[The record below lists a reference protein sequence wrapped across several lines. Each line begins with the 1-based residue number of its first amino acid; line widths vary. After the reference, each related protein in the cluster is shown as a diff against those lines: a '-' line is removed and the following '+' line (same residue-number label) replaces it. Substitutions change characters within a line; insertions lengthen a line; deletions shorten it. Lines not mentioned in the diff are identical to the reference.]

1 MHLCRLWLVRFD
13 PALSHYTMESK
24 ILIVD
29 DDAHLRETLRD
40 LLEMEGYKVFEA
52 SSGAEAM
59 KRVVSDF
66 YHIILMDFNLTDK
79 TGIEV
84 IKDIR
89 KLNTD
94 SQILMMT
101 AHASLDTAVKAIQES
116 VYDFL
121 IKPVDFNYLR
131 RAIKKAEEKLFLEQE
146 NKRLIDM
153 LKHNNEELDRLNGMK
168 SKFMSMASH
177 DLSNSLMTLQISFE
191 MLAATITPNE
201 DQGKKMSFIN
211 TSISQISRL
220 IGDLVDWASIEQG
233 KLRMEKNYFEMDKMV
248 EEIVVGPK
256 ARAQQKNIS
265 IATSI
270 NKGNL
275 KMVCADKRRISQVL
289 MNLLENAIRHTSRGG
304 SITVFVER
312 LEDSVCVS
320 VKDTG
325 EGIDPAELTK
335 LFHSFYQPAG
345 GKSPHGRLGLGLSI
359 AKEIIHNHEGKIWVE
374 SEGVGKGSSFKFTIP
389 FAKEP
394 PPGAGQTA

>member
-1 MHLCRLWLVRFD
+1 
-13 PALSHYTMESK
+13 MESK

-52 SSGAEAM
+52 PSGADAM
-59 KRVVSDF
+59 RLVVSDF
-66 YHIILMDFNLTDK
+66 FHVILMDFNLTDK

-121 IKPVDFNYLR
+121 IKPVDFNHLR
-131 RAIKKAEEKLFLEQE
+131 RSIKKAEEKLFLEQE
-146 NKRLIDM
+146 NRRLMDVM
-153 LKHNNEELDRLNGMK
+153 KQKNDELDRLNGMK

-177 DLSNSLMTLQISFE
+177 DLSNALMTLQISFE
-191 MLAATITPNE
+191 MLASTITPNE
-201 DQGKKMSFIN
+201 EQGKKMVFIN
-211 TSISQISRL
+211 TSIAQISRL

-248 EEIVVGPK
+248 EEIVVGFG
-256 ARAQQKNIS
+256 ARAQQKSIGIESNIR
-265 IATSI
+265 
-270 NKGNL
+270 KEGL

-304 SITVFVER
+304 KVTASVER
-312 LEDSVCVS
+312 MDDAVCIS

-325 EGIDPAELTK
+325 EGIDPAELTR
-335 LFHSFYQPAG
+335 LFQSFYQTAG
-345 GKSPHGRLGLGLSI
+345 SKSGHGRLGLGLSI
-359 AKEIIHNHEGKIWVE
+359 SREIIQSHEGRIWVE
-374 SEGVGKGSSFKFTIP
+374 SEGMGKGSSFKFTIP

-394 PPGAGQTA
+394 PPSEDAPGKPAAGA

>member
-1 MHLCRLWLVRFD
+1 M
-13 PALSHYTMESK
+13 PMESK

-52 SSGAEAM
+52 GSGAEAM
-59 KRVVSDF
+59 KMVVSDF
-66 YHIILMDFNLTDK
+66 FHVILMDFNLTDK

-101 AHASLDTAVKAIQES
+101 AHASLDTAVRAIQES

-153 LKHNNEELDRLNGMK
+153 LKQNNGQLDRLNNMK

-191 MLAATITPNE
+191 MLAATITPNG
-201 DQGKKMSFIN
+201 DQKKKMDFISA
-211 TSISQISRL
+211 SIIQISRL

-233 KLRMEKNYFEMDKMV
+233 KFRLEKNYFEMDKMV
-248 EEIVVGPK
+248 EEMVVGPK
-256 ARAQQKNIS
+256 ARAQQKNIEVS
-265 IATSI
+265 TSVSP
-270 NKGNL
+270 GL
-275 KMVCADKRRISQVL
+275 KMVCADRRRIGQVL
-289 MNLLENAIRHTSRGG
+289 LNLLENAIRHTQRGG
-304 SITVFVER
+304 KIVVFVSPLDEA
-312 LEDSVCVS
+312 VCVS

-325 EGIDPAELTK
+325 EGIDPDVLPK
-335 LFHSFYQPAG
+335 LFQSFYQPAG

-359 AKEIIHNHEGKIWVE
+359 SKEIVQSHDGKILVE
-374 SEGVGKGSSFKFTIP
+374 SEGVGKGSAFKFIIP

-394 PPGAGQTA
+394 PSAEPAKEAGPGFEGHH

>member
-1 MHLCRLWLVRFD
+1 
-13 PALSHYTMESK
+13 MESK

-40 LLEMEGYKVFEA
+40 LLEMEGYKVSEA
-52 SSGAEAM
+52 ESGAAAM
-59 KRVVSDF
+59 KMVVSDF
-66 YHIILMDFNLTDK
+66 FHVILMDFNLTDK

-131 RAIKKAEEKLFLEQE
+131 RAIKKAEEKLYLEQE

-191 MLAATITPNE
+191 MLAATITPNG
-201 DQGKKMSFIN
+201 DQKKKMDFISA
-211 TSISQISRL
+211 SIVQISRL

-233 KLRMEKNYFEMDKMV
+233 KFRLEKNYFEMDKMV
-248 EEIVVGPK
+248 EEMVVGPK
-256 ARAQQKNIS
+256 ARAMQKNIE
-265 IATSI
+265 IAVEVLP
-270 NKGNL
+270 GL
-275 KMVCADKRRISQVL
+275 RMVCADRRRIGQVL
-289 MNLLENAIRHTSRGG
+289 LNLLENAIRHTQRGG
-304 SITVFVER
+304 RIVVSVGPMDEN
-312 LEDSVCVS
+312 VCVA
-320 VKDTG
+320 VKDNG
-325 EGIDPAELTK
+325 EGIDPEVLPK
-335 LFHSFYQPAG
+335 LGQSFYQPAG

-359 AKEIIHNHEGKIWVE
+359 SKEIVQSHDGRIIVE
-374 SEGVGKGSSFKFTIP
+374 SEGVGKGSAFKFVIP
-389 FAKEP
+389 FAKELP
-394 PPGAGQTA
+394 PPDAQKEGRQAEGQH

>member
-1 MHLCRLWLVRFD
+1 
-13 PALSHYTMESK
+13 MESK

-40 LLEMEGYKVFEA
+40 LLEMEGYKVSEA
-52 SSGAEAM
+52 ESGAAAM
-59 KRVVSDF
+59 KMVVSDF
-66 YHIILMDFNLTDK
+66 FHVILMDFNLTDK

-131 RAIKKAEEKLFLEQE
+131 RAIKKAEEKLYLEQE

-191 MLAATITPNE
+191 MLAATITPNG
-201 DQGKKMSFIN
+201 DQKKKMDFISA
-211 TSISQISRL
+211 SIVQISRL

-233 KLRMEKNYFEMDKMV
+233 KFRLEKNYFEMDKMV
-248 EEIVVGPK
+248 EEMVVGPK
-256 ARAQQKNIS
+256 ARAMQKNIE
-265 IATSI
+265 IAVEVLP
-270 NKGNL
+270 GL
-275 KMVCADKRRISQVL
+275 RMVCADRRRIGQVL
-289 MNLLENAIRHTSRGG
+289 LNLLENAIRHTQRGG
-304 SITVFVER
+304 RIVVSVGPMDEN
-312 LEDSVCVS
+312 VCVA
-320 VKDTG
+320 VKDNG
-325 EGIDPAELTK
+325 EGIDPEVLPK
-335 LFHSFYQPAG
+335 LGQSFYQPAG

-359 AKEIIHNHEGKIWVE
+359 SKEIVQSHDGRIIVE
-374 SEGVGKGSSFKFTIP
+374 SEGVGKGSAFKFVIP

-394 PPGAGQTA
+394 PPPDAQKEGRQAEGQH

>member
-1 MHLCRLWLVRFD
+1 MD
-13 PALSHYTMESK
+13 SK

-52 SSGAEAM
+52 ASGADAM
-59 KRVVSDF
+59 KMVVSDF
-66 YHIILMDFNLTDK
+66 FHVILMDFNLTDK

-131 RAIKKAEEKLFLEQE
+131 RAIKKAEEKLYLEQE

-191 MLAATITPNE
+191 MLAATITPNG
-201 DQGKKMSFIN
+201 DQKKKMDFISA
-211 TSISQISRL
+211 SITQISRL

-233 KLRMEKNYFEMDKMV
+233 KFRLEKNYFEMDKMV
-248 EEIVVGPK
+248 EEMVVGPRG
-256 ARAQQKNIS
+256 RAQQKNIE
-265 IATSI
+265 IAT
-270 NKGNL
+270 GVAPGL
-275 KMVCADKRRISQVL
+275 KMVCADKRRIGQVL
-289 MNLLENAIRHTSRGG
+289 LNLLENAIRHTQRGG
-304 SITVFVER
+304 KITVFVSP
-312 LEDSVCVS
+312 LEDNVCVS
-320 VKDTG
+320 VTDNG
-325 EGIDPAELTK
+325 EGIDPEVLPK
-335 LFHSFYQPAG
+335 LGQSFYQPAG

-359 AKEIIHNHEGKIWVE
+359 SKEIVQSHDGRIIVE
-374 SEGVGKGSSFKFTIP
+374 SEGVGKGSSFKFVIP

-394 PPGAGQTA
+394 PPPDAQKGAQQAGGEQH

>member
-1 MHLCRLWLVRFD
+1 MD
-13 PALSHYTMESK
+13 SK

-52 SSGAEAM
+52 ASGADAM
-59 KRVVSDF
+59 KMVVSDF
-66 YHIILMDFNLTDK
+66 FHVILMDFNLTDK

-131 RAIKKAEEKLFLEQE
+131 RAIKKAEEKLYLEQE

-191 MLAATITPNE
+191 MLAATISPNN
-201 DQGKKMSFIN
+201 DQKKKMDFISA
-211 TSISQISRL
+211 SIAQISRL

-233 KLRMEKNYFEMDKMV
+233 KFRLEKNYFEMDKMV
-248 EEIVVGPK
+248 EEMIVGPK
-256 ARAQQKNIS
+256 GRAQQKNIE
-265 IATSI
+265 I
-270 NKGNL
+270 NSEASAGL
-275 KMVCADKRRISQVL
+275 KMVCADKRRIGQVL
-289 MNLLENAIRHTSRGG
+289 LNLLENAIRHTQRGG
-304 SITVFVER
+304 KITVSVSPFE
-312 LEDSVCVS
+312 EENVCVS
-320 VKDTG
+320 VTDNG
-325 EGIDPAELTK
+325 EGIDPEVLPK
-335 LFHSFYQPAG
+335 LGQSFYQPVG

-359 AKEIIHNHEGKIWVE
+359 SKEIVQSHDGRIIVE
-374 SEGVGKGSSFKFTIP
+374 SEGVGKGSSFKFVIP

-394 PPGAGQTA
+394 PPPEAAKEGQQGGQQKQ

>member
-1 MHLCRLWLVRFD
+1 
-13 PALSHYTMESK
+13 MESK

-40 LLEMEGYKVFEA
+40 LLEMEGYKVSEA
-52 SSGAEAM
+52 ESGAAAM
-59 KRVVSDF
+59 KMVVSDF
-66 YHIILMDFNLTDK
+66 FHVILMDFNLTDK

-131 RAIKKAEEKLFLEQE
+131 RAIKKAEEKLYLEQE

-191 MLAATITPNE
+191 MLAATISPND
-201 DQGKKMSFIN
+201 DQKKKMDFIN
-211 TSISQISRL
+211 TSITQISRL
-220 IGDLVDWASIEQG
+220 ISDLVDWASIEQG
-233 KLRMEKNYFEMDKMV
+233 KFRLEKNYFEMDKMV
-248 EEIVVGPK
+248 EEMVVGPK
-256 ARAQQKNIS
+256 ARALQKNIE
-265 IATSI
+265 ITTQVAP
-270 NKGNL
+270 GL
-275 KMVCADKRRISQVL
+275 KMVCADKRRIGQVL
-289 MNLLENAIRHTSRGG
+289 MNLLENAIRHTQRGG
-304 SITVFVER
+304 KITVFVSP
-312 LEDSVCVS
+312 DGDNVCVS
-320 VKDTG
+320 VKDNG
-325 EGIDPAELTK
+325 EGIDPEVLPK
-335 LFHSFYQPAG
+335 LGQSFYQPAG

-359 AKEIIHNHEGKIWVE
+359 SKEIVQSHEGRIIVE
-374 SEGVGKGSSFKFTIP
+374 SEGVGKGSAFKFVIP
-389 FAKEP
+389 FAKETP
-394 PPGAGQTA
+394 PPADAGQPAGETSK

>member
-1 MHLCRLWLVRFD
+1 
-13 PALSHYTMESK
+13 MESK
-24 ILIVD
+24 ILVVD

-52 SSGAEAM
+52 ESGAAAM
-59 KRVVSDF
+59 KMVVSDF
-66 YHIILMDFNLTDK
+66 FHVILMDFNLTDK

-101 AHASLDTAVKAIQES
+101 AHASLDTAVRAIQES

-131 RAIKKAEEKLFLEQE
+131 RSIKKAEEKLYLEQE

-177 DLSNSLMTLQISFE
+177 DLSNPLMTLQISFE
-191 MLAATITPNE
+191 MLAATITPNG
-201 DQGKKMSFIN
+201 DQKKKMDFISA
-211 TSISQISRL
+211 SITQISRL

-233 KLRMEKNYFEMDKMV
+233 KFRLEKNYFEMDKMV
-248 EEIVVGPK
+248 EEMIVGPR
-256 ARAQQKNIS
+256 ARAMQKNIE
-265 IATSI
+265 IAVEVAP
-270 NKGNL
+270 GL
-275 KMVCADKRRISQVL
+275 KMVCADKRRIGQVL
-289 MNLLENAIRHTSRGG
+289 LNLLENAIRHTQRGG
-304 SITVFVER
+304 KITVLVSPA
-312 LEDSVCVS
+312 DDNVCVS
-320 VKDTG
+320 VKDNG
-325 EGIDPAELTK
+325 EGIDPEVLPK
-335 LFHSFYQPAG
+335 LGQSFYQPAG

-359 AKEIIHNHEGKIWVE
+359 SKEIVQSHDGRIIVE
-374 SEGVGKGSSFKFTIP
+374 SEGVGKGSAFKFVIP
-389 FAKEP
+389 FAKETP
-394 PPGAGQTA
+394 PQDAAKGAQQK

>member
-1 MHLCRLWLVRFD
+1 
-13 PALSHYTMESK
+13 MESK

-52 SSGAEAM
+52 ESGAAAM
-59 KRVVSDF
+59 KMVVSDF
-66 YHIILMDFNLTDK
+66 FHVILMDFNLTDK

-121 IKPVDFNYLR
+121 IKPVDFKYLR
-131 RAIKKAEEKLFLEQE
+131 RAIKKAEEKLYLEQE

-191 MLAATITPNE
+191 MLAATLTPNA
-201 DQGKKMSFIN
+201 DQKKKMDFII

-233 KLRMEKNYFEMDKMV
+233 KFRLEKNYFEMDKMV
-248 EEIVVGPK
+248 EEMIVGPK
-256 ARAQQKNIS
+256 ARAQSKNIEIS
-265 IATSI
+265 SQISP
-270 NKGNL
+270 GL

-289 MNLLENAIRHTSRGG
+289 LNLLENGIRHTQRGG
-304 SITVFVER
+304 KIVVYVSPF
-312 LEDSVCVS
+312 EDSVCVS

-325 EGIDPAELTK
+325 EGIDPEVLPK
-335 LFHSFYQPAG
+335 LFQSFYQPAG

-359 AKEIIHNHEGKIWVE
+359 SKEIVQSHEGKILVE
-374 SEGVGKGSSFKFTIP
+374 SEGVGKGSAFKFTIP

-394 PPGAGQTA
+394 PPADAAKSGQAPAEGQK

>member
-1 MHLCRLWLVRFD
+1 MD
-13 PALSHYTMESK
+13 SK

-52 SSGAEAM
+52 ASGADAM
-59 KRVVSDF
+59 KMVVSDF
-66 YHIILMDFNLTDK
+66 FHVILMDFNLTDK

-131 RAIKKAEEKLFLEQE
+131 RAIKKAEEKLYLEQE

-191 MLAATITPNE
+191 MLAATINPND
-201 DQGKKMSFIN
+201 DQKKKMDFISA
-211 TSISQISRL
+211 SITQISRL

-233 KLRMEKNYFEMDKMV
+233 KFRLEKNYFEMDKMV
-248 EEIVVGPK
+248 EEMVVGP
-256 ARAQQKNIS
+256 RGRSQQKNIE
-265 IATSI
+265 IAVQVAA
-270 NKGNL
+270 GL
-275 KMVCADKRRISQVL
+275 KMVCADKRRIGQVL
-289 MNLLENAIRHTSRGG
+289 LNLLENAIRHTQRGG
-304 SITVFVER
+304 KITVFVSP
-312 LEDSVCVS
+312 LEDNVCVS
-320 VKDTG
+320 VTDNG
-325 EGIDPAELTK
+325 EGIDPEVLPK
-335 LFHSFYQPAG
+335 LGQSFYQPAG

-359 AKEIIHNHEGKIWVE
+359 SKEIVQSHDGRIIVE
-374 SEGVGKGSSFKFTIP
+374 SEGVGKGSSFKFVIP

-394 PPGAGQTA
+394 PPPDAQKGAQQAGGEKH

>member
-1 MHLCRLWLVRFD
+1 MD
-13 PALSHYTMESK
+13 SK

-52 SSGAEAM
+52 GSGADAM
-59 KRVVSDF
+59 KMVVSDF
-66 YHIILMDFNLTDK
+66 FHVILMDFNLTDK

-131 RAIKKAEEKLFLEQE
+131 RAIKKAEEKLYLEQE
-146 NKRLIDM
+146 NRRLIDM
-153 LKHNNEELDRLNGMK
+153 LKNNNEELDRLNGMK

-177 DLSNSLMTLQISFE
+177 DLSNALMTLQISFE
-191 MLAATITPNE
+191 MLAATISPND
-201 DQGKKMSFIN
+201 DQKKKMDFI
-211 TSISQISRL
+211 TASITQISRL

-233 KLRMEKNYFEMDKMV
+233 KFRLEKNYFEMDKMV
-248 EEIVVGPK
+248 EEMVVGPK
-256 ARAQQKNIS
+256 ARAQQKNIE
-265 IATSI
+265 IATEFQP
-270 NKGNL
+270 GL
-275 KMVCADKRRISQVL
+275 KMVCADKRRIGQVL
-289 MNLLENAIRHTSRGG
+289 MNLLENAIRHTQRGG
-304 SITVFVER
+304 RITVQVGPYEKDAD
-312 LEDSVCVS
+312 LVCVT
-320 VKDTG
+320 VRDNG
-325 EGIDPAELTK
+325 EGIDPEVLPR
-335 LFHSFYQPAG
+335 LGQSFYQPAG

-359 AKEIIHNHEGKIWVE
+359 SKEIVQSHDGRIIVE
-374 SEGVGKGSSFKFTIP
+374 SEGVGKGSAFKFVIP

-394 PPGAGQTA
+394 PPADAQKQGQQGGGRR

>member
-1 MHLCRLWLVRFD
+1 MD
-13 PALSHYTMESK
+13 SK

-29 DDAHLRETLRD
+29 DDSHLRETLRD
-40 LLEMEGYKVFEA
+40 LLEMEGYKVSEA
-52 SSGAEAM
+52 ESGSAAM
-59 KRVVSDF
+59 KMVVSDF
-66 YHIILMDFNLTDK
+66 FHVILMDFNLTDK

-131 RAIKKAEEKLFLEQE
+131 RAIKKAEEKLYLEQE

-191 MLAATITPNE
+191 MLAATITPNN
-201 DQGKKMSFIN
+201 DQKKKMDFISA
-211 TSISQISRL
+211 SITQISRL

-233 KLRMEKNYFEMDKMV
+233 KFRLEKNYFEMDKMV
-248 EEIVVGPK
+248 EELVVGPR
-256 ARAQQKNIS
+256 ARAMQKNIEIS
-265 IATSI
+265 TEVSP
-270 NKGNL
+270 GL
-275 KMVCADKRRISQVL
+275 KLVCADRRRIGQVL
-289 MNLLENAIRHTSRGG
+289 MNLLENAIRHTQRGG
-304 SITVFVER
+304 RITVSVAPFEQDR
-312 LEDSVCVS
+312 DNVCVA
-320 VKDTG
+320 VRDNG
-325 EGIDPAELTK
+325 EGIDPEVLPK
-335 LFHSFYQPAG
+335 LGQSFYQPAG

-359 AKEIIHNHEGKIWVE
+359 SKEIVQSHDGRIIVE
-374 SEGVGKGSSFKFTIP
+374 SEGVGKGSAFKFVIP

-394 PPGAGQTA
+394 PSPEAGREGQPAGGGQQK

>member
-1 MHLCRLWLVRFD
+1 
-13 PALSHYTMESK
+13 MESK

-52 SSGAEAM
+52 ESGAAAM
-59 KRVVSDF
+59 KMVVSDF
-66 YHIILMDFNLTDK
+66 FHVILMDFNLTDK

-131 RAIKKAEEKLFLEQE
+131 RAIKKAEEKLHLEQE
-146 NKRLIDM
+146 NKRLIDQ
-153 LKHNNEELDRLNGMK
+153 LKHSNGQLDSLNNMK

-191 MLAATITPNE
+191 MLAATITPNP
-201 DQGKKMSFIN
+201 DQKKKMDFISA
-211 TSISQISRL
+211 SIIQISRL
-220 IGDLVDWASIEQG
+220 IGDLVDWASMEQG
-233 KLRMEKNYFEMDKMV
+233 KFRLEKNYFEMDKMV
-248 EEIVVGPK
+248 DEMVVGPK
-256 ARAQQKNIS
+256 ARAQQKNIEVT
-265 IATSI
+265 TSI
-270 NKGNL
+270 SPGL
-275 KMVCADKRRISQVL
+275 KMVCADRRRIGQVL
-289 MNLLENAIRHTSRGG
+289 LNLLENAIRHTQRGG
-304 SITVFVER
+304 KIVVYVTPVE
-312 LEDSVCVS
+312 ESVCVS

-325 EGIDPAELTK
+325 EGIDPDVLPK
-335 LFHSFYQPAG
+335 LFQSFYQPAG

-359 AKEIIHNHEGKIWVE
+359 SKEIVQSHDGKILVE
-374 SEGVGKGSSFKFTIP
+374 SEGVGKGSAFKFIIP

-394 PPGAGQTA
+394 PSAAPVKDAGPGFEGHR

>member
-1 MHLCRLWLVRFD
+1 MSAAQRPRQ
-13 PALSHYTMESK
+13 TIMESK

-52 SSGAEAM
+52 ESGAAAM
-59 KRVVSDF
+59 KMVVSDF
-66 YHIILMDFNLTDK
+66 FHVILMDFNLTDK

-131 RAIKKAEEKLFLEQE
+131 RAIKKAEEKLYLEQE

-191 MLAATITPNE
+191 MLAATIKPND
-201 DQGKKMSFIN
+201 DQKKKMDFI
-211 TSISQISRL
+211 TASITQISRL

-233 KLRMEKNYFEMDKMV
+233 KFRLEKNYFEMDKMV
-248 EEIVVGPK
+248 EEMVVGPRG
-256 ARAQQKNIS
+256 RAMQKNIE
-265 IATSI
+265 IAT
-270 NKGNL
+270 GVAPGL
-275 KMVCADKRRISQVL
+275 KMVCADKRRIGQVL
-289 MNLLENAIRHTSRGG
+289 LNLLENAIRHTQRGG
-304 SITVFVER
+304 KITVFVSP
-312 LEDSVCVS
+312 LEDNVCVS
-320 VKDTG
+320 VTDNG
-325 EGIDPAELTK
+325 EGIDPEVLPK
-335 LFHSFYQPAG
+335 LGQSFYQPAG

-359 AKEIIHNHEGKIWVE
+359 SKEIVQSHDGRIIVE
-374 SEGVGKGSSFKFTIP
+374 SEGVGKGSSFKFVIP
-389 FAKEP
+389 FAKETP
-394 PPGAGQTA
+394 PPDAQKGAQQAGGEQH

>member
-1 MHLCRLWLVRFD
+1 
-13 PALSHYTMESK
+13 
-24 ILIVD
+24 
-29 DDAHLRETLRD
+29 
-40 LLEMEGYKVFEA
+40 
-52 SSGAEAM
+52 
-59 KRVVSDF
+59 
-66 YHIILMDFNLTDK
+66 
-79 TGIEV
+79 
-84 IKDIR
+84 
-89 KLNTD
+89 
-94 SQILMMT
+94 MMT

-131 RAIKKAEEKLFLEQE
+131 RAIKKAEEKLYLEQE

-153 LKHNNEELDRLNGMK
+153 LKQKNDELDRLNGMK

-201 DQGKKMSFIN
+201 DQGKKMVFIN
-211 TSISQISRL
+211 TSIAQISRL

-248 EEIVVGPK
+248 EEIVVGTRD
-256 ARAQQKNIS
+256 RAKQKS
-265 IATSI
+265 VGVETSI
-270 NKGNL
+270 KQEGL
-275 KMVCADKRRISQVL
+275 QMVCADKRRISQVL

-304 SITVFVER
+304 NVTVFVER
-312 LEDSVCVS
+312 MDDAVCVS

-335 LFHSFYQPAG
+335 LFQSFYQPAG

-359 AKEIIHNHEGKIWVE
+359 SKEIIQSHEGKIWVE
-374 SEGVGKGSSFKFTIP
+374 SEGVGKGSSFRFTIP

-394 PPGAGQTA
+394 PSAAH

>member
-1 MHLCRLWLVRFD
+1 
-13 PALSHYTMESK
+13 MESK

-40 LLEMEGYKVFEA
+40 LLEMEGYKVSEA
-52 SSGAEAM
+52 ESGAAAM
-59 KRVVSDF
+59 KMVVSDF
-66 YHIILMDFNLTDK
+66 YHVILMDFNLTDK

-131 RAIKKAEEKLFLEQE
+131 RAIKKAEEKLYLEQE

-191 MLAATITPNE
+191 MLAATINPND
-201 DQGKKMSFIN
+201 DQKKKMDFI
-211 TSISQISRL
+211 TASITQISRL

-233 KLRMEKNYFEMDKMV
+233 KFRLEKNYFEMDKMV
-248 EEIVVGPK
+248 EEMSVGPK
-256 ARAQQKNIS
+256 ARAMQKNIEV
-265 IATSI
+265 AVEVLP
-270 NKGNL
+270 GL
-275 KMVCADKRRISQVL
+275 KMVCADRRRIGQVL
-289 MNLLENAIRHTSRGG
+289 LNLLENAIRHTQRGG
-304 SITVFVER
+304 KITVFVGPME
-312 LEDSVCVS
+312 ENVCVS
-320 VKDTG
+320 VKDNG
-325 EGIDPAELTK
+325 EGIDPEVLPK
-335 LFHSFYQPAG
+335 LGQSFYQPAG

-359 AKEIIHNHEGKIWVE
+359 SKEIVQSHDGKIIVE
-374 SEGVGKGSSFKFTIP
+374 SEGVGKGSAFKFVIP

-394 PPGAGQTA
+394 PPPEQAKDAQQGGEKH

>member
-1 MHLCRLWLVRFD
+1 
-13 PALSHYTMESK
+13 MESK

-52 SSGAEAM
+52 GSGAEAM
-59 KRVVSDF
+59 KMVVSDF
-66 YHIILMDFNLTDK
+66 FHIILMDFNLTDK

-131 RAIKKAEEKLFLEQE
+131 RAIKKAEEKLYLEQE

-153 LKHNNEELDRLNGMK
+153 LKHNNEELDRLNSMK

-191 MLAATITPNE
+191 MLAATVKPNE
-201 DQGKKMSFIN
+201 DQKKKMDFIN
-211 TSISQISRL
+211 TSITQISRL

-233 KLRMEKNYFEMDKMV
+233 KFRLEKNYFEMDKMV
-248 EEIVVGPK
+248 EELITGPK
-256 ARAQQKNIS
+256 ARAQQKNIEITAEVS
-265 IATSI
+265 P
-270 NKGNL
+270 GL
-275 KMVCADKRRISQVL
+275 KMVCADKRRIGQVL
-289 MNLLENAIRHTSRGG
+289 MNLLENGIRHTQRGG
-304 SITVFVER
+304 KIVVHVSP

-325 EGIDPAELTK
+325 EGIDPEVLPK
-335 LFHSFYQPAG
+335 LFQSFYQPAG

-359 AKEIIHNHEGKIWVE
+359 SKEIVQSHEGKILVE
-374 SEGVGKGSSFKFTIP
+374 SEGVGKGSAFKFTIP

-394 PPGAGQTA
+394 PPADASKDAPPQNEGHR

>member
-1 MHLCRLWLVRFD
+1 MD
-13 PALSHYTMESK
+13 SK

-52 SSGAEAM
+52 ESGAAAM
-59 KRVVSDF
+59 KMVVSDF
-66 YHIILMDFNLTDK
+66 FHVILMDFNLTDK

-131 RAIKKAEEKLFLEQE
+131 RAIKKAEEKLYLEQE

-191 MLAATITPNE
+191 MLAATITPNG
-201 DQGKKMSFIN
+201 DQKKKMDFISA
-211 TSISQISRL
+211 SITQISRL

-233 KLRMEKNYFEMDKMV
+233 KFRLEKNYFEMDKMV
-248 EEIVVGPK
+248 EEMVVGPRG
-256 ARAQQKNIS
+256 RAMQKNIE
-265 IATSI
+265 IATAMSP
-270 NKGNL
+270 GL
-275 KMVCADKRRISQVL
+275 KMVCADKRRIGQVL
-289 MNLLENAIRHTSRGG
+289 LNLLENAIRHTQRGG
-304 SITVFVER
+304 KITVFVSP
-312 LEDSVCVS
+312 LEENVCVS
-320 VKDTG
+320 VKDNG
-325 EGIDPAELTK
+325 EGIDPEVLPK
-335 LFHSFYQPAG
+335 LGQSFYQPAG

-359 AKEIIHNHEGKIWVE
+359 SKEIVQSHDGRIIVE
-374 SEGVGKGSSFKFTIP
+374 SEGVGKGSSFKFVIP

-394 PPGAGQTA
+394 PPPEGAKEGQPGGQQE